1 MPTSTRFV
9 VSVHI
14 LVNLAVGDGAPLRS
28 ENLAYSANTSPTVI
42 RGLLV
47 RMNNAGLTKSQ
58 LGSGG
63 GALLARAAERIT
75 LLDVY
80 EAVEDTELFSV
91 HREKPCKDCPVG
103 GNIIEAIQPTLEK
116 ARHAMEQEIGKA
128 TIAQL
133 AADVGRLGHFSL
145 PLVI

>member
-14 LVNLAVGDGAPLRS
+14 LVNLAVGDGAPVRS

-47 RMNNAGLTKSQ
+47 RMNDAGLTKSQ

-63 GALLARAAERIT
+63 GALLARPAERIT

-91 HREKPCKDCPVG
+91 HREKPCKDCAIG
-103 GNIIEAIQPTLEK
+103 GNIIEAIQPILDR
-116 ARHAMEQEIGKA
+116 ARRAMEQEMGNA

-133 AADVGRLGHFSL
+133 AADVARLGRFSF
-145 PLVI
+145 PLSL

>member
-1 MPTSTRFV
+1 MPTSTRFA
-9 VSVHI
+9 VSVHT
-14 LVNLAVGDGAPLRS
+14 LVNLAVGDGRPVRS
-28 ENLAYSANTSPTVI
+28 EDLAFSANTSPTVI

-47 RMNNAGLTKSQ
+47 RMNDAGLTKSQ

-63 GALLARAAERIT
+63 GALLARPAERIT
-75 LLDVY
+75 LLNVY

-103 GNIIEAIQPTLEK
+103 GNIIEAIHPVLEK
-116 ARHAMEQEIGKA
+116 ARHAMEQELGTA

-133 AADVGRLGHFSL
+133 AADVARLGRFSL
-145 PLVI
+145 PLAL